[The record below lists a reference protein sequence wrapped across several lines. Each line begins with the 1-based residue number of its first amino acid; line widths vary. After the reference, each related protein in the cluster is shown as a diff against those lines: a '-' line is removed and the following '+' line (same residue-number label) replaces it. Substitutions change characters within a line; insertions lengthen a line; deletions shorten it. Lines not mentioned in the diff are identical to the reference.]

1 MYEEEGGILFFDLV
15 ETFKVMA
22 SLMHN
27 LKIEYFF
34 LCNLPIWAD
43 PLRTRGEW
51 QIMKYNAYQL

>member
-1 MYEEEGGILFFDLV
+1 MFFDLV